1 MYAFT
6 ENEKLTDKLRFVRD
20 EFVTLPDSTD
30 ECNEDEVSRL
40 QNLGY
45 RLSVIILEYEQ
56 VVNDHYERL
65 EKLEEEKEQ
74 RKDEVRKEQLFRLST
89 TVLVDKLMES
99 LPRTEIDEFLKR

>member
-30 ECNEDEVSRL
+30 ECIEDEVSRL

-45 RLSVIILEYEQ
+45 KLSVIILEYEQ

-65 EKLEEEKEQ
+65 EEEREQ

-89 TVLVDKLMES
+89 TALVDKLMES